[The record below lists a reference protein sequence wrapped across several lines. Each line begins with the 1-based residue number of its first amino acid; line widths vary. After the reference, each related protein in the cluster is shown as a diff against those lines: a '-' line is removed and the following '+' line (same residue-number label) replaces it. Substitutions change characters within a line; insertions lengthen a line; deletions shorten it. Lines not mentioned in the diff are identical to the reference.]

1 MQAVG
6 GAMPNSLHYIHS
18 QDVPK
23 GKKMRVFSVIVFM
36 DGYQRRG
43 GRIILLFFGQ
53 RKLISEMELT
63 IKDRR
68 YPSGEQ

>member
-23 GKKMRVFSVIVFM
+23 GKKLRVFSVNVFM
-36 DGYQRRG
+36 DGYQRG
-43 GRIILLFFGQ
+43 GLFCFFGL

>member
-1 MQAVG
+1 
-6 GAMPNSLHYIHS
+6 MPNSLHYIHS

-23 GKKMRVFSVIVFM
+23 GKKLRVFSVIVFI
-36 DGYQRRG
+36 DGYQG
-43 GRIILLFFGQ
+43 GGGGGFLLFFGK

>member
-23 GKKMRVFSVIVFM
+23 GKKLRVFSVNVFM
-36 DGYQRRG
+36 DGYQRG
-43 GRIILLFFGQ
+43 GGLFCFFWTKKTNFGNGIDNE
-53 RKLISEMELT
+53 R
-63 IKDRR
+63 
-68 YPSGEQ
+68 

>member
-23 GKKMRVFSVIVFM
+23 GKKLRVFSVIAFM
-36 DGYQRRG
+36 DGYQRG
-43 GRIILLFFGQ
+43 GIILLFWTKKTNFGNGIDNK
-53 RKLISEMELT
+53 R
-63 IKDRR
+63 
-68 YPSGEQ
+68 

>member
-23 GKKMRVFSVIVFM
+23 GKKLRVFSVILFK
-36 DGYQRRG
+36 DGYQRG
-43 GRIILLFFGQ
+43 GGYFVFFWTKKTNFGNGIDNE
-53 RKLISEMELT
+53 R
-63 IKDRR
+63 
-68 YPSGEQ
+68 

>member
-23 GKKMRVFSVIVFM
+23 GKKLRVFSVNVFM
-36 DGYQRRG
+36 DGYQRG
-43 GRIILLFFGQ
+43 GDYFAFLGQ
-53 RKLISEMELT
+53 RKLISEMKLT